1 MKKHLS
7 NLETCV
13 TCPTNEVPMYGLRFD
28 NWYRMPSILKLDC
41 YNFFGKLLVKLLIWQ
56 EWTPVFQS
64 KSNCVCKKLGNSLIS
79 SVIKKVYLY
88 NFSNNEAIRKYDVSD
103 LLSYYI
109 NDLTVELFYCQSL
122 PYQFKNLNLQFTSQT
137 EVQISINDNNWWVTL
152 NSAFFTKIYWNKDNE
167 YDIYHLV
174 NGFRIIL
181 STVLLKPRIVYFS
194 FMVFGN
200 GLHVLLISH
209 ITTDNLKFYL

>member
-1 MKKHLS
+1 M
-7 NLETCV
+7 
-13 TCPTNEVPMYGLRFD
+13 
-28 NWYRMPSILKLDC
+28 
-41 YNFFGKLLVKLLIWQ
+41 
-56 EWTPVFQS
+56 
-64 KSNCVCKKLGNSLIS
+64 
-79 SVIKKVYLY
+79 
-88 NFSNNEAIRKYDVSD
+88 
-103 LLSYYI
+103 
-109 NDLTVELFYCQSL
+109 
-122 PYQFKNLNLQFTSQT
+122 
-137 EVQISINDNNWWVTL
+137 TL